1 MPIPALIGAG
11 ATVFGSLFGAR
22 STKKTNDSNLR
33 INQMNNEF
41 NERMMRQQQ
50 DYNTL
55 MWEKQNNYNDPSAQV
70 NRLKAAGLNPY
81 MMMNGGSAG
90 NAQSMGSTSAA
101 SSAGAAPQQAYHPDF
116 QGIPQ
121 SILMAH
127 QGKLLKEQYRQQVI
141 DNQTRSARNM
151 KELANLTADVK
162 NKEVQEKLQKTILS
176 YADDMQRV
184 QLEQM
189 SETNRNLRMERMLME
204 KNLNSFDARNKAEIA
219 KIISET
225 DLNAYNMNEEV
236 GKMLI
241 TMEKKLGRKLNK
253 TEKNDIFEALKD
265 QIEYKATSGMTLSS
279 SVATGANKLGIR
291 LKRFIDE
298 NFK

>member
-1 MPIPALIGAG
+1 MIPALIGAG
-11 ATVFGSLFGAR
+11 ASILGGMFGAS

-81 MMMNGGSAG
+81 MMMNGGGAG
-90 NAQSMGSTSAA
+90 NAESFGSSSAA
-101 SSAGAAPQQAYHPDF
+101 SAAGAAPQQAYHPDF

-141 DNQTRSARNM
+141 DNQTRSAKNM
-151 KELANLTADVK
+151 KELANLTADIK
-162 NKEVQEKLQKTILS
+162 NKEVQEKLQRTILS
-176 YADDMQRV
+176 YADDMQRA

-204 KNLNSFDARNKAEIA
+204 KNLNVFDERTKAEIA
-219 KIISET
+219 KIMSET
-225 DLNAYNMNEEV
+225 DLNAYNMNDEI

-241 TMEKKLGRKLNK
+241 TMQRKLGRKLTK
-253 TEKNDIFEALKD
+253 DEKDSIFEAMKD
-265 QIEYKATSGMTLSS
+265 QIQYKATSGMSAYGAA
-279 SVATGANKLGIR
+279 ATAGNMIGSG
-291 LKRFIDE
+291 LKRLWNKFTD
-298 NFK
+298 